1 LPDLYLTKL
10 NNFVLKKSLKINCK
24 MEEKTF
30 FYKLLLDGN
39 FEFCHDDCKMKEFSK
54 MSLSELIEK
63 AREMSSVEIRTIIS
77 RHEDCLKNYWHKFA
91 S

>member
-1 LPDLYLTKL
+1 
-10 NNFVLKKSLKINCK
+10 

-30 FYKLLLDGN
+30 FYKLLLNGHFD
-39 FEFCHDDCKMKEFSK
+39 FCHEDCVLKEFSK

-63 AREMSSVEIRTIIS
+63 SREMSPVEIKSIIS
-77 RHEDCLKNYWHKFA
+77 RHEECLKSYWHKFA